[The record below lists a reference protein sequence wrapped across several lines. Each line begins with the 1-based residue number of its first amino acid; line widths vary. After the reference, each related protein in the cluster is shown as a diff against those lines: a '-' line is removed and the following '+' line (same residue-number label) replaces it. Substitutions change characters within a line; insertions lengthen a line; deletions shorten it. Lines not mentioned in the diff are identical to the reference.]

1 VRVLFLTHRLPYA
14 PNRGDRVRAYHILEM
29 LASRAEVDLV
39 SFVHDREEAAQA
51 DVVRRV
57 TPHVTTI
64 ALPRARNYARAVAAL
79 PTALPLTHA
88 LLDAPGLDEKIR
100 DICARRRPDV
110 VLAYC
115 SGMARFAV
123 RPPLDTIPFVLD
135 LVDVDSEKWSDLAG
149 RATLR
154 RRWLW
159 RWLYRRE
166 ARTLGAF
173 EARAAAAAR
182 ATLVVN
188 EREATLARRMAPLA
202 NVVVVSNG
210 VDARG
215 LRPVNAPGA
224 IPQVVFCG
232 VMNYQPNEDGMLWF
246 VRDVWPLVRA
256 RRPDARL
263 AIVGSDPT
271 ATLRAA
277 CAGDGAIEITG
288 RVADV
293 REHLWRSAIAVAPLR
308 ISRGLQNKVLEAVA
322 AGLPTVV
329 TTAVAAGLPGN
340 VRPACPVADT
350 PALFAGAVL
359 DLLALTP
366 DERRA
371 RAGRAFLE
379 PLDWPT
385 TLDPLWSLLET
396 IVTRRPCGRILEPS
410 ERLLQQT

>member
-1 VRVLFLTHRLPYA
+1 VLFLTHRLPYA

-29 LASRAEVDLV
+29 LAARAEVDLV

-51 DVVRRV
+51 DAVRRV
-57 TPHVTTI
+57 TPHVTTVAI
-64 ALPRARNYARAVAAL
+64 PRGRNYVRAVRAL
-79 PTALPLTHA
+79 PTAMPLTHA
-88 LLDAPGLDEKIR
+88 LLDAPELGRKLR

-123 RPPLDTIPFVLD
+123 QPPLDAIPFVLD
-135 LVDVDSEKWSDLAG
+135 LVDVDSQKWSDLAE
-149 RATLR
+149 RAR
-154 RRWLW
+154 APMG
-159 RWLYRRE
+159 WLYRRE

-173 EARAAAAAR
+173 EARAATAAR

-188 EREATLARRMAPLA
+188 EREATLARHMAPAA
-202 NVVVVSNG
+202 NVMVVSNG
-210 VDARG
+210 VDARH
-215 LRPVNAPGA
+215 LRPVNGPGA
-224 IPQVVFCG
+224 IPQLVFCG
-232 VMNYQPNEDGMLWF
+232 VMDYQPNEEGMLWF

-256 RRPDARL
+256 SRPDSRL

-293 REHLWRSAIAVAPLR
+293 RERLWTSAIAVAPLR
-308 ISRGLQNKVLEAVA
+308 VARGLQNKVLEAVA

-329 TTAVAAGLPGN
+329 TTAVAAGLPRD

-350 PALFAGAVL
+350 PELFADAVL

-366 DERRA
+366 DQRRT
-371 RAGRAFLE
+371 RAESAILE
-379 PLDWPT
+379 PLAWPT
-385 TLDPLWSLLET
+385 TLKPLWSLLET
-396 IVTRRPCGRILEPS
+396 IT
-410 ERLLQQT
+410 TH

>member
-1 VRVLFLTHRLPYA
+1 MRHWRDEPITVRVLFLTHRLPYA

-29 LASRAEVDLV
+29 LASRADVDLV

-57 TPHVTTI
+57 TPHVTTV
-64 ALPRARNYARAVAAL
+64 AVPRLRNRLRAVRAL

-88 LLDAPGLDEKIR
+88 LLDAPELDRKLH
-100 DICARRRPDV
+100 DICASRRPDV

-135 LVDVDSEKWSDLAG
+135 LVDVDSQKWTDLAE
-149 RATLR
+149 RATGPM
-154 RRWLW
+154 

-173 EARAAAAAR
+173 EARAATAAR
-182 ATLVVN
+182 ATRVVN
-188 EREATLARRMAPLA
+188 EREAAVARRLAPSA
-202 NVVVVSNG
+202 NVQVISNG
-210 VDARG
+210 VDIRH
-215 LRPVNAPGA
+215 LRPINGVA
-224 IPQVVFCG
+224 INPQIVFCG
-232 VMNYQPNEDGMLWF
+232 VMNYAPNEEGMLWF
-246 VRDVWPLVRA
+246 VRDIWPLVRA
-256 RRPDARL
+256 RRPDTRL

-271 ATLRAA
+271 TTLRAA
-277 CAGDGAIEITG
+277 CAGDRAIEITG

-293 REHLWRSAIAVAPLR
+293 RERLWTSAIAVAPLR
-308 ISRGLQNKVLEAVA
+308 IARGIQNKVLEAVA

-329 TTAVAAGLPGN
+329 TTAVAAGLPGD

-350 PALFAGAVL
+350 PELFADAVL

-371 RAGRAFLE
+371 RAGRALLE
-379 PLDWPT
+379 PLDWRT
-385 TLDPLWSLLET
+385 TLEPLWSLLET
-396 IVTRRPCGRILEPS
+396 IT
-410 ERLLQQT
+410 TH

>member
-51 DVVRRV
+51 DAVRRV
-57 TPHVTTI
+57 TPHVTTV
-64 ALPRARNYARAVAAL
+64 AVPRGRNYIRAVRAL
-79 PTALPLTHA
+79 PTAMPLTHA
-88 LLDAPGLDEKIR
+88 LLDAPELDHKLR

-115 SGMARFAV
+115 SGMARFAL

-135 LVDVDSEKWSDLAG
+135 LVDVDSQKWSDLAEK
-149 RATLR
+149 AKAPM
-154 RRWLW
+154 

-173 EARAAAAAR
+173 EARAATAAR

-188 EREATLARRMAPLA
+188 EREATLARQMARAA
-202 NVVVVSNG
+202 NVIVVSNG
-210 VDARG
+210 VDARH
-215 LRPVNAPGA
+215 LRPVNGPGA
-224 IPQVVFCG
+224 IPQLVFCG
-232 VMNYQPNEDGMLWF
+232 VMNYQPNEEGMLWF

-256 RRPDARL
+256 SRPDSRL

-293 REHLWRSAIAVAPLR
+293 RERLWTSAIAVAPLR
-308 ISRGLQNKVLEAVA
+308 VARGLQNKVLEAVA

-329 TTAVAAGLPGN
+329 TTAVAAGLPRG

-350 PALFAGAVL
+350 PELFADAVL
-359 DLLALTP
+359 HLLALSP
-366 DERRA
+366 DQRRA
-371 RAGRAFLE
+371 RAESAILG
-379 PLDWPT
+379 PLYWPT
-385 TLDPLWSLLET
+385 TLEPLWSVLEEIT
-396 IVTRRPCGRILEPS
+396 
-410 ERLLQQT
+410 LQ

>member
-51 DVVRRV
+51 DLVRRV
-57 TPHVTTI
+57 TPHVTTV
-64 ALPRARNYARAVAAL
+64 ALPRARNYARAVGAL

-88 LLDAPGLDEKIR
+88 LLDAPELDERLR

-149 RATLR
+149 RATLP
-154 RRWLW
+154 RRWL
-159 RWLYRRE
+159 YQRE

-173 EARAAAAAR
+173 EARAAAAAC
-182 ATLVVN
+182 ATVVVN
-188 EREATLARRMAPLA
+188 EREAALARRMAPLA

-215 LRPVNAPGA
+215 LRPVNGPAA
-224 IPQVVFCG
+224 MPQVVFCG
-232 VMNYQPNEDGMLWF
+232 VMNYQPNEEGMLWF

-293 REHLWRSAIAVAPLR
+293 REHLWASSVAIAPLH
-308 ISRGLQNKVLEAVA
+308 IARGLQNKVLEAVA
-322 AGLPTVV
+322 AGLPTIV
-329 TTAVAAGLPGN
+329 TSAVAEGLPGN
-340 VRPACPVADT
+340 VLPACPAADT
-350 PALFAGAVL
+350 PEQFASAVV

-371 RAGRAFLE
+371 RAGRAVLE

-385 TLDPLWSLLET
+385 TLSPLWSLLET
-396 IVTRRPCGRILEPS
+396 IVAQPTRGRILEPS